1 MPGSSKAA
9 VAIVAASALVAVPV
23 LAQRAPSSG
32 PVARYDIR
40 AGTMSGFGAFGGRPS
55 LGQLLGGGGGSN
67 VQHELLLRLGS
78 STAPAKGAPKAEH
91 FMPPGAKLGKSVQ
104 LITPRE
110 EREPRDELPGE
121 RPKGRIL
128 VFWGCGEK
136 APRGQPVVIDLA
148 KLSAGQ
154 MPPGMWSST
163 IIRDWG
169 PTLANS
175 RTFGRW
181 PAEDGKY
188 AKPDSSLLGAHRIA
202 GNYSPEIAFTAAKDF
217 MAPLNVT
224 HAPNASGS
232 LGLSWNPVPAA
243 TGYYA
248 MLFGGKMAEGGMGD
262 MVMWSSSASRQF
274 GGGLSD
280 WLTPTQVAGLV
291 RDKTVLAPSTTTC
304 TVPAEVRAA
313 APDFRMG
320 MLTAYGPQEDFAYPL
335 RPADPKA
342 AWNVDWTVRI
352 RHRSFTSWMDMP
364 GMPGAAD
371 GQPQPDCKPKRG
383 LGGILGGVIKP
394 GC

>member
-1 MPGSSKAA
+1 
-9 VAIVAASALVAVPV
+9 
-23 LAQRAPSSG
+23 
-32 PVARYDIR
+32 
-40 AGTMSGFGAFGGRPS
+40 MSGFGAFGSRPS
-55 LGQLLGGGGGSN
+55 LGQMLGGGGNS

-78 STAPAKGAPKAEH
+78 SNAPTKGVPKAEH

-104 LITPRE
+104 LVTPQT
-110 EREPRDELPGE
+110 ERGPSDELPGE
-121 RPKGRIL
+121 RDGRRPTGRIL

-154 MPPGMWSST
+154 MPPGMWSTT
-163 IIRDWG
+163 IVRDWG
-169 PTLANS
+169 PTLTNS
-175 RTFGRW
+175 KTFGRW

-217 MAPLNVT
+217 MAPLKVT
-224 HAPNASGS
+224 NTVNPSGS
-232 LGLSWNPVPAA
+232 TLLNWAGIPDA

-291 RDKTVLAPSTTTC
+291 RDKTVLAPATTTC

-320 MLTAYGPQEDFAYPL
+320 MLTAYGPLEDFSYPP

-342 AWNVDWTVRI
+342 AWNLDWTVRI
-352 RHRSFTSWMDMP
+352 RHRAFTSWMDMP
-364 GMPGAAD
+364 GMPGAAQ
-371 GQPQPDCKPKRG
+371 GEPAPDCKPKRG